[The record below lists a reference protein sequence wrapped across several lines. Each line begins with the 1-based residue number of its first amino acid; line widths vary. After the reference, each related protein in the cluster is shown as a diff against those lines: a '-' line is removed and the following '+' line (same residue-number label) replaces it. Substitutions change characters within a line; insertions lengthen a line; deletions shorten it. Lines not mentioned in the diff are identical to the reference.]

1 LQERRPRMEGNA
13 MTVVEE
19 SCGQELAH
27 SAEVPD
33 QLSRLFAHVA
43 ENLDVH
49 AEWVGTRSPEALRE
63 HDAMRAAAGAYRKIA
78 TAASDA
84 ASLMRGLSDLPA
96 ASHDPG
102 RLDRQG
108 LAAWMHT
115 KIAMQRDFAR
125 LLLEHAAESE
135 RALAAIS
142 RG

>member
-1 LQERRPRMEGNA
+1 

-19 SCGQELAH
+19 SCGQELAR

-33 QLSRLFAHVA
+33 RLSRLFAHVA
-43 ENLDVH
+43 GNMDSH
-49 AEWVGTRSPEALRE
+49 AEWVGTSSPEALRE

-78 TAASDA
+78 AAASDA
-84 ASLMRGLSDLPA
+84 ASFMRGSGDLPA

-102 RLDRQG
+102 RLDRQA
-108 LAAWMHT
+108 LATWMRT

-142 RG
+142 GG